1 MVSRS
6 GISRCSELRGNQ
18 ARANWVFDVKRSD
31 NAGQRI
37 PRFNTKRAIN
47 RPAFEDFMREQNGS
61 WAGMSALLCP
71 RFTIGKLIYGRLL
84 FLSTIAIGIS
94 APWNTLVAAD
104 KPQRATGLQVA
115 ARDVAE
121 AQGLMNQIAALSPRV
136 RAEEAAQLSACVY
149 NTARQLR
156 RDYQVVWP
164 PLFNNVLV
172 NSGIKKRGL
181 CFQWAE
187 DLLIRLDALK
197 LRSLE
202 LHWGEAQAGTSHENN
217 SIIITAMGQPF
228 NRGIL
233 VDCWRH
239 SGNVYWSRVVSDR
252 FLWSENSAYAGFVRA
267 KSAAAANHH
276 VALEKKIE
284 RQRKT
289 TGALVKASADAH

>member
-1 MVSRS
+1 MQVKEFLVSR
-6 GISRCSELRGNQ
+6 RD
-18 ARANWVFDVKRSD
+18 A
-31 NAGQRI
+31 
-37 PRFNTKRAIN
+37 AIN

-61 WAGMSALLCP
+61 WAGMRALLCP
-71 RFTIGKLIYGRLL
+71 RLTIGRLIYGRLL
-84 FLSTIAIGIS
+84 FLSTIAIGIF

-104 KPQRATGLQVA
+104 KPQRAIGLQVA
-115 ARDVAE
+115 TGDVA
-121 AQGLMNQIAALSPRV
+121 AARGLMNQIDELSPPV
-136 RAEEAAQLSACVY
+136 RAEEAARLAECIY

-156 RDYQVVWP
+156 RDYQVIWP

-181 CFQWAE
+181 CFQWTE

-217 SIIITAMGQPF
+217 CIIITAMGQPF
-228 NRGIL
+228 HRGII

-239 SGNVYWSRVVSDR
+239 SGNVYWSAVASDR

-267 KSAAAANHH
+267 KWAAVANHH
-276 VALEKKIE
+276 VTLERKIE

>member
-1 MVSRS
+1 MSS
-6 GISRCSELRGNQ
+6 GATVQ
-18 ARANWVFDVKRSD
+18 VKEFLASTRD
-31 NAGQRI
+31 A
-37 PRFNTKRAIN
+37 AIN

-61 WAGMSALLCP
+61 WADMRALLCP
-71 RFTIGKLIYGRLL
+71 RLTIGRLIYGRLL
-84 FLSTIAIGIS
+84 CLSMIAIGIF
-94 APWNTLVAAD
+94 APWNSLVAAD
-104 KPQRATGLQVA
+104 KPQRTIGLQVA
-115 ARDVAE
+115 ARDVTA

-136 RAEEAAQLSACVY
+136 GAEEAARLAECVY

-164 PLFNNVLV
+164 PIFNNVIV
-172 NSGIKKRGL
+172 NSGIKNRGL

-217 SIIITAMGQPF
+217 CVIITATGQPF
-228 NRGIL
+228 HRGII

-252 FLWSENSAYAGFVRA
+252 FLWSENGAYAGFVRA

-276 VALEKKIE
+276 VTLERKIE

-289 TGALVKASADAH
+289 TGAVVKVSANAH